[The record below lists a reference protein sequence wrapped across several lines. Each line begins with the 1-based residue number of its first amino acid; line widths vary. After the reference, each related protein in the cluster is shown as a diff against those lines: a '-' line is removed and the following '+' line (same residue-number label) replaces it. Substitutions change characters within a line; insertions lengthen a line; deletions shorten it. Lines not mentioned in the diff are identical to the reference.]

1 MESYWK
7 VLFIIG
13 LQLLAVPGY
22 AERINISALRYWNTP
37 DQTQMLF
44 DVTSS
49 PEHRV
54 FLMNNPARLVI
65 DMRNANVKQALSQPP
80 PSHPLFSQVR
90 VAAKN
95 KTDVRIV
102 VDLKREISPKTT
114 SLRTNR
120 LDGHGHRLV
129 IELLD
134 KSPNKY
140 AKIDERAEI
149 KSSADKTAVVK
160 TAESSNPPVAD
171 LHAKRSKE
179 DEQGQPGLT
188 NPPEADWHAKRP
200 KGDGQGQPGM
210 NKIAEKPAKDHQEA
224 ASKKTPVEPTKVAKR
239 DKTIVVA
246 VDAGHGGDDPGA
258 HGQNGTEEKK
268 VTLAIAKKLA
278 DFINQQP
285 GMKAVMVRK
294 GDYYVDLRKRMQ
306 IARAAKADLFISIHA
321 DAFHD
326 STVKGASVFTLS
338 NKGATSEAAR
348 WLADSENA
356 SDLVGGV
363 SLNDKEDVLASVLLD
378 LSQTAT
384 QDASVNVARKVL
396 KNFERLGELHYAS
409 VQKAGFLVLKSPDVP
424 SILVETAFISNPS
437 EELKLVN
444 TAHQSKIAGAIFNGV
459 LSYFNK
465 DIPVESKV
473 AALEM

>member
-1 MESYWK
+1 MGNYWK

-13 LQLLAVPGY
+13 LQLFAVPGY
-22 AERINISALRYWNTP
+22 AGQVNISSLRYWNTP
-37 DQTQMLF
+37 DQNQMLF
-44 DVTSS
+44 DVSSS

-65 DMRNANVKQALSQPP
+65 DIRNANVKQVLSQPA

-95 KTDVRIV
+95 KTDLRIV
-102 VDLKREISPKTT
+102 VDLKREISSKNM
-114 SLRTNR
+114 SLRTNVM
-120 LDGHGHRLV
+120 DGHRLV
-129 IELLD
+129 IELLGKAPD
-134 KSPNKY
+134 QY
-140 AKIDERAEI
+140 AKVEERPET
-149 KSSADKTAVVK
+149 KTAADNNMVAVK
-160 TAESSNPPVAD
+160 TTMSKKIVEKPVKELQPVA
-171 LHAKRSKE
+171 ATKAR
-179 DEQGQPGLT
+179 
-188 NPPEADWHAKRP
+188 
-200 KGDGQGQPGM
+200 
-210 NKIAEKPAKDHQEA
+210 I
-224 ASKKTPVEPTKVAKR
+224 EPTKVANR
-239 DKTIVVA
+239 DKGIIIA
-246 VDAGHGGDDPGA
+246 IDAGHGGNDPGA

-268 VTLAIAKKLA
+268 VTLAIARKLA
-278 DFINQQP
+278 DLINKQP
-285 GMKAVMVRK
+285 GMKAVLVRK
-294 GDYYVDLRKRMQ
+294 GDYFVDLRKRMQ

-321 DAFHD
+321 DAFQN

-356 SDLVGGV
+356 ADLVGGV

-384 QDASVNVARKVL
+384 QDASVNVAGKVL
-396 KNFERLGELHYAS
+396 RNFESIGELHYGS

-459 LSYFNK
+459 RSYFNK
-465 DIPVESKV
+465 TAPEESRV
-473 AALEM
+473 AVLDM

>member
-1 MESYWK
+1 MGRYWK
-7 VLFIIG
+7 VLFVIG
-13 LQLLAVPGY
+13 LQLLAVPVY
-22 AERINISALRYWNTP
+22 AEQINISALRYWNTP

-44 DVTSS
+44 DVTSA

-54 FLMNNPARLVI
+54 FLMKNPSRLVI
-65 DMRNANVKQALSQPP
+65 DMRNTNIKQALSQPA

-95 KTDVRIV
+95 KNEIRIV
-102 VDLKREISPKTT
+102 VDLKKDINPRNT
-114 SLRTNR
+114 SLRTNSMN
-120 LDGHGHRLV
+120 GHRLV

-134 KSPNKY
+134 KAPGTSVKV
-140 AKIDERAEI
+140 AKKPEI
-149 KSSADKTAVVK
+149 KTTEDKTALVK
-160 TAESSNPPVAD
+160 TA
-171 LHAKRSKE
+171 SK
-179 DEQGQPGLT
+179 
-188 NPPEADWHAKRP
+188 A
-200 KGDGQGQPGM
+200 
-210 NKIAEKPAKDHQEA
+210 IAEKTVKEFQ
-224 ASKKTPVEPTKVAKR
+224 KTVTKNSVTNAVEPTKVAKR
-239 DKTIVVA
+239 SKDIVVA

-278 DFINQQP
+278 DLINKQP
-285 GMKAVMVRK
+285 GMKAVLVRK
-294 GDYYVDLRKRMQ
+294 GDYFVDLRKRMQ

-321 DAFHD
+321 DAFQN

-348 WLADSENA
+348 WLANSENA

-384 QDASVNVARKVL
+384 QDASVKVARKVL
-396 KNFERLGELHYAS
+396 KNFEDIGELHYAS

-444 TAHQSKIAGAIFNGV
+444 TAHQLKIADAIFNGV
-459 LSYFNK
+459 RSYFSK
-465 DIPVESKV
+465 DIVAESNV

>member
-22 AERINISALRYWNTP
+22 AEQINISALRYWNTP

-54 FLMNNPARLVI
+54 FLMNNPSRLVI
-65 DMRNANVKQALSQPP
+65 DMRNANVKQALSQPAS
-80 PSHPLFSQVR
+80 SHPLFSHVR

-95 KTDVRIV
+95 KTDIRIV
-102 VDLKREISPKTT
+102 VDLKRDISSKNM
-114 SLRTNR
+114 SLRTNSMN
-120 LDGHGHRLV
+120 GHRLV
-129 IELLD
+129 IELLGKAPD
-134 KSPNKY
+134 ASIKV
-140 AKIDERAEI
+140 AE
-149 KSSADKTAVVK
+149 KVELKTTVGKTAPVK
-160 TAESSNPPVAD
+160 VAD
-171 LHAKRSKE
+171 SK
-179 DEQGQPGLT
+179 
-188 NPPEADWHAKRP
+188 A
-200 KGDGQGQPGM
+200 
-210 NKIAEKPAKDHQEA
+210 IVEKPVKESPKEA
-224 ASKKTPVEPTKVAKR
+224 AKKSAASPVDAIKVAKR
-239 DKTIVVA
+239 DKDIVVA

-268 VTLAIAKKLA
+268 ITLAIAKKLA
-278 DFINQQP
+278 GLINQQS
-285 GMKAVMVRK
+285 GMKAVLVRK

-321 DAFHD
+321 DAFQN

-348 WLADSENA
+348 WLANSENA

-396 KNFERLGELHYAS
+396 KNFEHIGELHYAS

-437 EELKLVN
+437 EELKLLN
-444 TAHQSKIAGAIFNGV
+444 TAHQAKIAGAIFNGV
-459 LSYFNK
+459 RSYFSK

-473 AALEM
+473 AALDM

>member
-1 MESYWK
+1 MSMGSFWK

-13 LQLLAVPGY
+13 LQLLAAVPGY
-22 AERINISALRYWNTP
+22 AQQIDISSLRYWNTP

-54 FLMNNPARLVI
+54 FLMKNPARLVI
-65 DMRNANVKQALSQPP
+65 DMRNANVKQALNQPP
-80 PSHPLFSQVR
+80 PSHSLFSQVR
-90 VAAKN
+90 VATKN

-102 VDLKREISPKTT
+102 VDLKREISAQSMSLKTHSINGT
-114 SLRTNR
+114 R
-120 LDGHGHRLV
+120 LI

-134 KSPNKY
+134 KDPNQS
-140 AKIDERAEI
+140 AKVEQKAEL
-149 KSSADKTAVVK
+149 KSIASKPASSKTLDSQQQTEKSVKDSLTAAVKNAEVSSVKLTKADK
-160 TAESSNPPVAD
+160 
-171 LHAKRSKE
+171 R
-179 DEQGQPGLT
+179 
-188 NPPEADWHAKRP
+188 
-200 KGDGQGQPGM
+200 
-210 NKIAEKPAKDHQEA
+210 NKDIIIA
-224 ASKKTPVEPTKVAKR
+224 
-239 DKTIVVA
+239 I
-246 VDAGHGGDDPGA
+246 DAGHGGNDPGA
-258 HGQNGTEEKK
+258 HGQNGTDEKII
-268 VTLAIAKKLA
+268 TLAIARKLA
-278 DFINQQP
+278 TLINQQP
-285 GMKAVMVRK
+285 GMKAVLVRK

-321 DAFHD
+321 DAFQNA
-326 STVKGASVFTLS
+326 TVKGASVFTLS

-384 QDASVNVARKVL
+384 QDASVNVAGKVL
-396 KNFERLGELHYAS
+396 KNFENIGELHYAS

-437 EELKLVN
+437 EELRLVN
-444 TAHQSKIAGAIFNGV
+444 EAHQSKIAGAIFNGV
-459 LSYFNK
+459 RSYFNTTSPYK
-465 DIPVESKV
+465 SVPEENRV
-473 AALEM
+473 AALAI

>member
-1 MESYWK
+1 
-7 VLFIIG
+7 LFIIG

-22 AERINISALRYWNTP
+22 AEQINISALRYWNTP

-54 FLMNNPARLVI
+54 FLMNNPSRLVI
-65 DMRNANVKQALSQPP
+65 DLRNANVKQALSQPA
-80 PSHPLFSQVR
+80 PSHPLFSHVR

-95 KTDVRIV
+95 KTDIRIV
-102 VDLKREISPKTT
+102 VDLKRDISSKNM
-114 SLRTNR
+114 SLRTNSMN
-120 LDGHGHRLV
+120 GHRLV
-129 IELLD
+129 IELLGKAPD
-134 KSPNKY
+134 AV
-140 AKIDERAEI
+140 AKVAE
-149 KSSADKTAVVK
+149 KAALKTTVGKTTPVK
-160 TAESSNPPVAD
+160 VAD
-171 LHAKRSKE
+171 GKA
-179 DEQGQPGLT
+179 
-188 NPPEADWHAKRP
+188 
-200 KGDGQGQPGM
+200 
-210 NKIAEKPAKDHQEA
+210 IVEKPVKESPKEA
-224 ASKKTPVEPTKVAKR
+224 AKKSAASPVEAIKVAKR
-239 DKTIVVA
+239 DKDIVVA

-268 VTLAIAKKLA
+268 ITLAIAKKLA
-278 DFINQQP
+278 GLINQQP
-285 GMKAVMVRK
+285 GMKAVLVRK

-321 DAFHD
+321 DAFQN

-348 WLADSENA
+348 WLANSENA

-396 KNFERLGELHYAS
+396 KNFEHIGELHYAS

-437 EELKLVN
+437 EELRLVN
-444 TAHQSKIAGAIFNGV
+444 TAHQAKIAGAIFNGV
-459 LSYFNK
+459 RSYFSK
-465 DIPVESKV
+465 DIPAESKV
-473 AALEM
+473 AALDM

>member
-1 MESYWK
+1 MRSYWK
-7 VLFIIG
+7 ILFIIG

-22 AERINISALRYWNTP
+22 AEQINISSLRYWNTP

-54 FLMNNPARLVI
+54 FLMKNPARLVI
-65 DMRNANVKQALSQPP
+65 DMRNVNINQALSQPP
-80 PSHPLFSQVR
+80 SSHPLFSQVR
-90 VAAKN
+90 VATKN
-95 KTDVRIV
+95 KNDLRIV
-102 VDLKREISPKTT
+102 VDLKREINPKSM
-114 SLRTNR
+114 SLRTNSMN
-120 LDGHGHRLV
+120 GQRLV

-134 KSPNKY
+134 KAPSKQ
-140 AKIDERAEI
+140 AKLEERTVVKAT
-149 KSSADKTAVVK
+149 ADKTATVK
-160 TAESSNPPVAD
+160 
-171 LHAKRSKE
+171 
-179 DEQGQPGLT
+179 
-188 NPPEADWHAKRP
+188 
-200 KGDGQGQPGM
+200 M
-210 NKIAEKPAKDHQEA
+210 QEA
-224 ASKKTPVEPTKVAKR
+224 IKQPQEIVAKKIEASPDESIKVVKR
-239 DKTIVVA
+239 DKDIIIA

-258 HGQNGTEEKK
+258 HGQNGTEEKSI
-268 VTLAIAKKLA
+268 TLAIARKLA
-278 DFINQQP
+278 DLINRQQ
-285 GMKAVMVRK
+285 GMKAVLVRK

-306 IARAAKADLFISIHA
+306 IARAARADLFISIHA
-321 DAFHD
+321 DAFQD

-348 WLADSENA
+348 WLANSENS

-384 QDASVNVARKVL
+384 QDASVNVAGKVL
-396 KNFERLGELHYAS
+396 KNFERIGELHYGS

-459 LSYFNK
+459 RSYFNK
-465 DIPVESKV
+465 DVPVESRV

>member
-1 MESYWK
+1 MGSYWK
-7 VLFIIG
+7 ILFIIG

-22 AERINISALRYWNTP
+22 AGQININSLRYWNTP
-37 DQTQMLF
+37 DQNQILF

-54 FLMNNPARLVI
+54 FLMNNPSRLVI
-65 DMRNANVKQALSQPP
+65 DIRNASAKQALSQPP
-80 PSHPLFSQVR
+80 SSHPLFSQVR

-95 KTDVRIV
+95 KTDLRIV
-102 VDLKREISPKTT
+102 VDLKREITAKNM
-114 SLRTNR
+114 SLRTNSM
-120 LDGHGHRLV
+120 DGHRLV
-129 IELLD
+129 IELLEKATD
-134 KSPNKY
+134 KN
-140 AKIDERAEI
+140 AKSDKRAVVKAAADKVAVKSVESI
-149 KSSADKTAVVK
+149 NPQGTDLHVKPTKGDMQSLRGLSKVENPVKQASLETVAEKSSAA
-160 TAESSNPPVAD
+160 PV
-171 LHAKRSKE
+171 L
-179 DEQGQPGLT
+179 PT
-188 NPPEADWHAKRP
+188 N
-200 KGDGQGQPGM
+200 
-210 NKIAEKPAKDHQEA
+210 
-224 ASKKTPVEPTKVAKR
+224 VAKR
-239 DKTIVVA
+239 GKSIIVA

-278 DFINQQP
+278 DLINHQP

-294 GDYYVDLRKRMQ
+294 GDYYVDLRKRMH

-321 DAFHD
+321 DAFQD
-326 STVKGASVFTLS
+326 STVKGASVYTLS

-384 QDASVNVARKVL
+384 QVASVNVARKVL
-396 KNFERLGELHYAS
+396 SNFENIGELHYGS

-444 TAHQSKIAGAIFNGV
+444 TAHQSKIALAIFNGIH
-459 LSYFNK
+459 SYFSK
-465 DIPVESKV
+465 DIPEESKV
-473 AALEM
+473 VALSM

>member
-1 MESYWK
+1 MKSYWK
-7 VLFIIG
+7 ALFIIG

-22 AERINISALRYWNTP
+22 AGQVNISSLRYWNTP

-44 DVTSS
+44 DVSSS

-65 DMRNANVKQALSQPP
+65 DMRNANVKQALSQPA
-80 PSHPLFSQVR
+80 PSHPLFSQIR
-90 VAAKN
+90 VASKN
-95 KTDVRIV
+95 KTDIRIV
-102 VDLKREISPKTT
+102 VDLKREISGKNM
-114 SLRTNR
+114 SLRTNS
-120 LDGHGHRLV
+120 LDGHRLV
-129 IELLD
+129 IELLGKTPD
-134 KSPNKY
+134 KY
-140 AKIDERAEI
+140 AKVEDRAAT
-149 KSSADKTAVVK
+149 KTAADKVAAVK
-160 TAESSNPPVAD
+160 TAESQKTVEKPVKELQPVAVKKS
-171 LHAKRSKE
+171 A
-179 DEQGQPGLT
+179 PT
-188 NPPEADWHAKRP
+188 
-200 KGDGQGQPGM
+200 
-210 NKIAEKPAKDHQEA
+210 PAA
-224 ASKKTPVEPTKVAKR
+224 VLTKVAKR
-239 DKTIVVA
+239 DKGIIVA
-246 VDAGHGGDDPGA
+246 IDAGHGGDDPGA

-278 DFINQQP
+278 DLINKQP

-294 GDYYVDLRKRMQ
+294 GDYFVDLRKRMQ

-321 DAFHD
+321 DAFQN

-356 SDLVGGV
+356 ADLVGGV

-396 KNFERLGELHYAS
+396 RNFESIGELHYGS

-437 EELKLVN
+437 EEIKLVN

-459 LSYFNK
+459 RSYFNQAA
-465 DIPVESKV
+465 PVESSV

>member
-1 MESYWK
+1 MGSYWK
-7 VLFIIG
+7 ILFIIG

-22 AERINISALRYWNTP
+22 AGQININSLRYWNTP
-37 DQTQMLF
+37 DQNQILF

-54 FLMNNPARLVI
+54 FLMNNPSRLVI
-65 DMRNANVKQALSQPP
+65 DIRNASAKQALSQPP
-80 PSHPLFSQVR
+80 SSHPLFSQVR

-95 KTDVRIV
+95 KADLRIV
-102 VDLKREISPKTT
+102 VDLKREITAKNM
-114 SLRTNR
+114 SLRTNSM
-120 LDGHGHRLV
+120 DGHRLV
-129 IELLD
+129 IELLEKAPD
-134 KSPNKY
+134 KN
-140 AKIDERAEI
+140 AKVEKRAEAKAAADKVAVKSVESI
-149 KSSADKTAVVK
+149 NPQGTDLHVKPTKGDMQSLRGLSKVENPVKQASLETVAEKSSVA
-160 TAESSNPPVAD
+160 PV
-171 LHAKRSKE
+171 L
-179 DEQGQPGLT
+179 PT
-188 NPPEADWHAKRP
+188 N
-200 KGDGQGQPGM
+200 
-210 NKIAEKPAKDHQEA
+210 
-224 ASKKTPVEPTKVAKR
+224 VAKR
-239 DKTIVVA
+239 GKSIIVA
-246 VDAGHGGDDPGA
+246 LDAGHGGDDPGA
-258 HGQNGTEEKK
+258 HGQNGTEEKM

-278 DFINQQP
+278 DLINHQP

-294 GDYYVDLRKRMQ
+294 GDYYVDLRKRMH

-321 DAFHD
+321 DAFQD
-326 STVKGASVFTLS
+326 STVKGASVYTLS

-384 QDASVNVARKVL
+384 QAASVNVARKVL
-396 KNFERLGELHYAS
+396 GNFERIGELHYGS

-444 TAHQSKIAGAIFNGV
+444 NAHQSKIALAIFNGIH
-459 LSYFNK
+459 SYFSNSL
-465 DIPVESKV
+465 PEESRV
-473 AALEM
+473 AALSM

>member
-22 AERINISALRYWNTP
+22 AEQINISALRYWNTP

-49 PEHRV
+49 PQHRV
-54 FLMNNPARLVI
+54 FLMNNPSRLVI
-65 DMRNANVKQALSQPP
+65 DMRNTNVKLALSQPA

-90 VAAKN
+90 VATKN
-95 KTDVRIV
+95 KTDIRIV
-102 VDLKREISPKTT
+102 VDLKRDISSKNM
-114 SLRTNR
+114 SLRTNSMN
-120 LDGHGHRLV
+120 GHRLV

-134 KSPNKY
+134 KAQNTSVKV
-140 AKIDERAEI
+140 
-149 KSSADKTAVVK
+149 ADKSEINSTASAVK
-160 TAESSNPPVAD
+160 IAD
-171 LHAKRSKE
+171 
-179 DEQGQPGLT
+179 
-188 NPPEADWHAKRP
+188 
-200 KGDGQGQPGM
+200 
-210 NKIAEKPAKDHQEA
+210 NKPIAEKPVKESQKTATRKIA
-224 ASKKTPVEPTKVAKR
+224 ASPLESTKVAKR
-239 DKTIVVA
+239 DKDIVVA

-268 VTLAIAKKLA
+268 ITLAIARKLA
-278 DFINQQP
+278 DLINQQP
-285 GMKAVMVRK
+285 GMKAVLVRK

-321 DAFHD
+321 DAFQN

-348 WLADSENA
+348 WLANSENA

-396 KNFERLGELHYAS
+396 KNFEHIGELHYAS

-437 EELKLVN
+437 EELKLVS
-444 TAHQSKIAGAIFNGV
+444 TAHQSKIALAIFNGV
-459 LSYFNK
+459 RSYFSK
-465 DIPVESKV
+465 DIAAESKV

>member
-1 MESYWK
+1 MGRYWK

-22 AERINISALRYWNTP
+22 AEQINISSLRYWNTP

-44 DVTSS
+44 DVTAS
-49 PEHRV
+49 PAHRV

-80 PSHPLFSQVR
+80 ASHPLFSQVR

-95 KTDVRIV
+95 KTDIRIV
-102 VDLKREISPKTT
+102 VDLKRELNPKNM
-114 SLRTNR
+114 SLRTNS

-134 KSPNKY
+134 KAPNTAVKV
-140 AKIDERAEI
+140 AEKEEI
-149 KSSADKTAVVK
+149 KTVAAKTAVDKIPESKQAVK
-160 TAESSNPPVAD
+160 EKPVKELQKVA
-171 LHAKRSKE
+171 AK
-179 DEQGQPGLT
+179 
-188 NPPEADWHAKRP
+188 
-200 KGDGQGQPGM
+200 
-210 NKIAEKPAKDHQEA
+210 KIA
-224 ASKKTPVEPTKVAKR
+224 ASPVPVEPAKAAKR
-239 DKTIVVA
+239 DKTIIVA

-278 DFINQQP
+278 DLINQQP

-321 DAFHD
+321 DAFQD

-348 WLADSENA
+348 WLANSENA

-444 TAHQSKIAGAIFNGV
+444 TAHQSKIALAIFNGV
-459 LSYFNK
+459 HSYFDK
-465 DIPVESKV
+465 DIPMESKV

>member
-1 MESYWK
+1 MVSCWK

-13 LQLLAVPGY
+13 LQLLAVPVY
-22 AERINISALRYWNTP
+22 SQQININSLRYWNTP

-44 DVTSS
+44 DVSSS

-65 DMRNANVKQALSQPP
+65 DMRNANVKQSLSQPP
-80 PSHPLFSQVR
+80 SSHPLFSQVR
-90 VAAKN
+90 VATKD
-95 KTDVRIV
+95 KTDLRIV
-102 VDLKREISPKTT
+102 VDLKREISPKNM
-114 SLRTNR
+114 SLRTNSM
-120 LDGHGHRLV
+120 DGHRLV
-129 IELLD
+129 IELLGKFPD
-134 KSPNKY
+134 KY
-140 AKIDERAEI
+140 AKTEDRAEI
-149 KSSADKTAVVK
+149 KTTADKTTAVK
-160 TAESSNPPVAD
+160 ATESINPPVAD
-171 LHAKRSKE
+171 L
-179 DEQGQPGLT
+179 
-188 NPPEADWHAKRP
+188 HAKRP
-200 KGDGQGQPGM
+200 KGDGQGQPGL
-210 NKIAEKPAKDHQEA
+210 NKTIEKSVKEPQPIAVKKIT
-224 ASKKTPVEPTKVAKR
+224 ASPVELTKVAKR
-239 DKTIVVA
+239 NKGIVVA

-268 VTLAIAKKLA
+268 VTLAIARKLA
-278 DFINQQP
+278 DLINKQP

-306 IARAAKADLFISIHA
+306 IARAAKADLFVSIHA
-321 DAFHD
+321 DAFQN

-338 NKGATSEAAR
+338 EKGATSEAAR

-384 QDASVNVARKVL
+384 QDASVNVAGKVL
-396 KNFERLGELHYAS
+396 RNFERIGELHYGS

-444 TAHQSKIAGAIFNGV
+444 TAHQSKIALAIFNGV
-459 LSYFNK
+459 RSYFNK
-465 DIPVESKV
+465 DIPEESRV
-473 AALEM
+473 AALDI

>member
-1 MESYWK
+1 MGSYWK

-13 LQLLAVPGY
+13 LQLSAVPGY
-22 AERINISALRYWNTP
+22 AQQINISSLRYWNTP
-37 DQTQMLF
+37 DQNQMLF
-44 DVTSS
+44 DVSAS
-49 PEHRV
+49 AEHRV

-65 DMRNANVKQALSQPP
+65 DIRNANVKQALSQPP

-90 VAAKN
+90 VAPKN
-95 KTDVRIV
+95 KTDLRIV
-102 VDLKREISPKTT
+102 VDLKREISPKSM
-114 SLRTNR
+114 SLRTNSM
-120 LDGHGHRLV
+120 DGHRLV
-129 IELLD
+129 IELLGKAPD
-134 KSPNKY
+134 KY
-140 AKIDERAEI
+140 AKVEDRAET
-149 KSSADKTAVVK
+149 KTAADKMVAVK
-160 TAESSNPPVAD
+160 AAESQKTV
-171 LHAKRSKE
+171 
-179 DEQGQPGLT
+179 
-188 NPPEADWHAKRP
+188 
-200 KGDGQGQPGM
+200 
-210 NKIAEKPAKDHQEA
+210 EKPVKELQPA
-224 ASKKTPVEPTKVAKR
+224 AVKKTEPTLAAPTKVAKR
-239 DKTIVVA
+239 DKGIIVA

-278 DFINQQP
+278 DFINKQP
-285 GMKAVMVRK
+285 GMKAVLVRK
-294 GDYYVDLRKRMQ
+294 GDYFVDLRKRMQ

-321 DAFHD
+321 DAFQN

-396 KNFERLGELHYAS
+396 KNFESLGELHYAS

-444 TAHQSKIAGAIFNGV
+444 TAHQSKIALAIFNGV
-459 LSYFNK
+459 RSYFSK
-465 DIPVESKV
+465 DIPEESRV
-473 AALEM
+473 AALDM

>member
-1 MESYWK
+1 M
-7 VLFIIG
+7 FIIG

-22 AERINISALRYWNTP
+22 AQQINISSLHYWNTP

-44 DVTSS
+44 DVSSS

-54 FLMNNPARLVI
+54 FLMKNPARLVI
-65 DMRNANVKQALSQPP
+65 DMRNADVKQALSQPA

-90 VAAKN
+90 VATKN
-95 KTDVRIV
+95 KTDLRIV
-102 VDLKREISPKTT
+102 VDLKREISSKNM
-114 SLRTNR
+114 SLRTNS
-120 LDGHGHRLV
+120 LNEHGHRLV

-134 KSPNKY
+134 KAPTNS
-140 AKIDERAEI
+140 AKVEAKAEI
-149 KSSADKTAVVK
+149 TANTDKTIAANVTDSRQQTQKPVKESQK
-160 TAESSNPPVAD
+160 TA
-171 LHAKRSKE
+171 AKKV
-179 DEQGQPGLT
+179 T
-188 NPPEADWHAKRP
+188 
-200 KGDGQGQPGM
+200 
-210 NKIAEKPAKDHQEA
+210 
-224 ASKKTPVEPTKVAKR
+224 ASPIEPTKVAKR
-239 DKTIVVA
+239 DKGIVIA
-246 VDAGHGGDDPGA
+246 VDAGHGGNDSGA

-268 VTLAIAKKLA
+268 ITLAIARKLA
-278 DFINQQP
+278 DLINQQP

-321 DAFHD
+321 DAFQN

-348 WLADSENA
+348 WLAKSENS

-363 SLNDKEDVLASVLLD
+363 SLNDKEDMLASVLLD

-384 QDASVNVARKVL
+384 QDASVNVAGKVL
-396 KNFERLGELHYAS
+396 KNFERIGELHYGS

-444 TAHQSKIAGAIFNGV
+444 TDHQLKIAGAIFNGV
-459 LSYFNK
+459 RSYFNK
-465 DIPVESKV
+465 VSPEESRM

>member
-22 AERINISALRYWNTP
+22 AEQINISALRYWNTP

-49 PEHRV
+49 PQHRV
-54 FLMNNPARLVI
+54 FLMNNPSRLVI
-65 DMRNANVKQALSQPP
+65 DMRNTNVKLALSQPA

-90 VAAKN
+90 VATKN
-95 KTDVRIV
+95 KTDIRIV
-102 VDLKREISPKTT
+102 VDLKRDISSKNM
-114 SLRTNR
+114 SLRTNSMN
-120 LDGHGHRLV
+120 GHRLV

-134 KSPNKY
+134 KAPDTS
-140 AKIDERAEI
+140 AKVAEKSEI
-149 KSSADKTAVVK
+149 KASAGAVKMADSQSIEEKPVKESQKAVTRKTA
-160 TAESSNPPVAD
+160 TS
-171 LHAKRSKE
+171 
-179 DEQGQPGLT
+179 
-188 NPPEADWHAKRP
+188 
-200 KGDGQGQPGM
+200 
-210 NKIAEKPAKDHQEA
+210 
-224 ASKKTPVEPTKVAKR
+224 PVEPTKVAKR
-239 DKTIVVA
+239 DKDIVVA

-268 VTLAIAKKLA
+268 ITLAIARKLA
-278 DFINQQP
+278 DLINQQP
-285 GMKAVMVRK
+285 GMKAVLVRK

-321 DAFHD
+321 DAFQN

-348 WLADSENA
+348 WLANSENA

-396 KNFERLGELHYAS
+396 KNFEHIGELHYAS

-459 LSYFNK
+459 RSYFSK
-465 DIPVESKV
+465 DIAAESKV
-473 AALEM
+473 AALDM

>member
-1 MESYWK
+1 MGSYRK
-7 VLFIIG
+7 ILFIIG

-22 AERINISALRYWNTP
+22 AGQININSLRYWNTP
-37 DQTQMLF
+37 DQNQMLF

-54 FLMNNPARLVI
+54 FLMNNPSRLVI
-65 DMRNANVKQALSQPP
+65 DIRNANVKQVLSQPP
-80 PSHPLFSQVR
+80 ASHPLFSQVR

-95 KTDVRIV
+95 KTDLRIV
-102 VDLKREISPKTT
+102 VDLKREITAKNM
-114 SLRTNR
+114 SLRTNSM
-120 LDGHGHRLV
+120 DGHRLV
-129 IELLD
+129 IELLGKAPD
-134 KSPNKY
+134 KN
-140 AKIDERAEI
+140 AKVEERAEV
-149 KSSADKTAVVK
+149 KAKAAADKMVAVKAAEK
-160 TAESSNPPVAD
+160 TNPPVTD
-171 LHAKRSKE
+171 LHVKPS
-179 DEQGQPGLT
+179 
-188 NPPEADWHAKRP
+188 
-200 KGDGQGQPGM
+200 KGDGQTSP
-210 NKIAEKPAKDHQEA
+210 NKTVENPVKESQSLETKKLA
-224 ASKKTPVEPTKVAKR
+224 ADNPIKPTKVAKR
-239 DKTIVVA
+239 DKSIVVA

-268 VTLAIAKKLA
+268 VTLAIARKLA
-278 DFINQQP
+278 DLINQQP

-294 GDYYVDLRKRMQ
+294 GDYYVDLRKRMH

-321 DAFHD
+321 DAFQN
-326 STVKGASVFTLS
+326 STVKGASVYTLS

-348 WLADSENA
+348 WLADTENA

-384 QDASVNVARKVL
+384 QDASVNVATKVL
-396 KNFERLGELHYAS
+396 RNFERIGELHYGS

-444 TAHQSKIAGAIFNGV
+444 TAHQSKIALAIFNGV
-459 LSYFNK
+459 RSYFSR
-465 DIPVESKV
+465 DIPEESKV
-473 AALEM
+473 AALSM

>member
-1 MESYWK
+1 
-7 VLFIIG
+7 
-13 LQLLAVPGY
+13 
-22 AERINISALRYWNTP
+22 
-37 DQTQMLF
+37 
-44 DVTSS
+44 
-49 PEHRV
+49 
-54 FLMNNPARLVI
+54 
-65 DMRNANVKQALSQPP
+65 VKLALSQPA

-90 VAAKN
+90 VATKN
-95 KTDVRIV
+95 KTDIRIV
-102 VDLKREISPKTT
+102 VDLKRDISSKNM
-114 SLRTNR
+114 SLRTNSMN
-120 LDGHGHRLV
+120 GHRLV

-134 KSPNKY
+134 KAQNTSVKV
-140 AKIDERAEI
+140 AEKSEI
-149 KSSADKTAVVK
+149 KATAGTVKMADSQSIEEKPVKESQKAVTRKTA
-160 TAESSNPPVAD
+160 TS
-171 LHAKRSKE
+171 
-179 DEQGQPGLT
+179 
-188 NPPEADWHAKRP
+188 
-200 KGDGQGQPGM
+200 
-210 NKIAEKPAKDHQEA
+210 
-224 ASKKTPVEPTKVAKR
+224 PVEPTKVAKR
-239 DKTIVVA
+239 DKDIVVA

-268 VTLAIAKKLA
+268 ITLAIARKLA
-278 DFINQQP
+278 DLINQQP
-285 GMKAVMVRK
+285 GMKAVLVRK

-321 DAFHD
+321 DAFQN

-348 WLADSENA
+348 WLANSENA

-396 KNFERLGELHYAS
+396 KNFEHIGELHYAS

-459 LSYFNK
+459 RSYFSK
-465 DIPVESKV
+465 DIAAESKV
-473 AALEM
+473 AALDM

>member
-1 MESYWK
+1 M
-7 VLFIIG
+7 FIIG

-22 AERINISALRYWNTP
+22 AGQVNISSLRYWNTP
-37 DQTQMLF
+37 DQNQMLF
-44 DVTSS
+44 DVSSS

-65 DMRNANVKQALSQPP
+65 DIRNANVKQVLSQPP

-90 VAAKN
+90 VAPKN
-95 KTDVRIV
+95 KTDLRIV
-102 VDLKREISPKTT
+102 VDLKREISAKSM
-114 SLRTNR
+114 SLRTNSM
-120 LDGHGHRLV
+120 DGHRLV
-129 IELLD
+129 IELLGKAPD
-134 KSPNKY
+134 KY
-140 AKIDERAEI
+140 AKVEERAET
-149 KSSADKTAVVK
+149 KTTADKMAAVK
-160 TAESSNPPVAD
+160 TTESTKVVGKPVKELQPVA
-171 LHAKRSKE
+171 AKKAR
-179 DEQGQPGLT
+179 
-188 NPPEADWHAKRP
+188 
-200 KGDGQGQPGM
+200 
-210 NKIAEKPAKDHQEA
+210 I
-224 ASKKTPVEPTKVAKR
+224 EPTKVANR
-239 DKTIVVA
+239 DKGIIVA

-268 VTLAIAKKLA
+268 VTLAIARKLA
-278 DFINQQP
+278 DLINKQP

-294 GDYYVDLRKRMQ
+294 GDYFVDLRKRMQ

-321 DAFHD
+321 DAFQN

-356 SDLVGGV
+356 ADLVGGV

-384 QDASVNVARKVL
+384 QDASVTVAGKVL
-396 KNFERLGELHYAS
+396 RNFESIGELHYGS

-444 TAHQSKIAGAIFNGV
+444 TAHQSKIALAIFNGV
-459 LSYFNK
+459 RSYFNK
-465 DIPVESKV
+465 TSPEENSV
-473 AALEM
+473 AALDM